1 MHGSGFYKMLN
12 GHLHFIPYP
21 PQQINN
27 HHRRTATSYTIPL
40 YRQPNPKIMPSL
52 IPKADE
58 NLDPNQR
65 ISIVKSKT
73 NAISSSLRSKRLSA
87 LPTGKRA
94 AVVAME
100 MSPSKNQR
108 SKPRFRENAPHVV
121 GKRVKFHDAIHP
133 IGESTTTT
141 ASRQQITRKLAHF
154 ARLYSQPF
162 ADHSDR
168 VDEPI
173 YREFI
178 HSTHRER
185 KQAIAYSNYINH
197 LLSPHGHCTVPK
209 LPSGVHSALLL
220 HRQATA
226 EKCAAKF
233 LYESCPMRTMRS
245 VIDREVG
252 RGRLTMRLDRDMDV
266 WMQKELVGVFM
277 SYGGRWLKLGLE
289 LVLGEAGEVS
299 GF

>member
-1 MHGSGFYKMLN
+1 
-12 GHLHFIPYP
+12 
-21 PQQINN
+21 
-27 HHRRTATSYTIPL
+27 
-40 YRQPNPKIMPSL
+40 
-52 IPKADE
+52 
-58 NLDPNQR
+58 
-65 ISIVKSKT
+65 
-73 NAISSSLRSKRLSA
+73 
-87 LPTGKRA
+87 
-94 AVVAME
+94 
-100 MSPSKNQR
+100 MSPSQNQR

-141 ASRQQITRKLAHF
+141 AARQKISRKLAHF
-154 ARLYSQPF
+154 ARLYSEPF
-162 ADHSDR
+162 TDHSVR

-197 LLSPHGHCTVPK
+197 LLSPHGHRTVPES
-209 LPSGVHSALLL
+209 PSGVHSALLL

-226 EKCAAKF
+226 EKCAAKS
-233 LYESCPMRTMRS
+233 LYESCSMRTMRG

-289 LVLGEAGEVS
+289 LVLGEGGEVS